1 MNLKYTK
8 QKSESALSGQSVS
21 AGPRPSKPAVPKTR
35 TAAEY
40 FIYFMLYSIIGWIYE
55 VFLEVVIYRWGFSNR
70 GVLFG
75 PYCVIYGFGALILI
89 FSLSWL
95 QKKRIYIGK
104 ILITPILVFIGIV
117 LVTTV
122 VELIGSYIMEFTRGE
137 WLWDYTR
144 FAFNFQGRVALNP
157 SIRFGIGGMIFLY
170 LLQPLF
176 QKLTTRMSKRA
187 LAAVSGALTL
197 LLLAD
202 TVCTFILRG

>member
-1 MNLKYTK
+1 MKEALLTK
-8 QKSESALSGQSVS
+8 IQK
-21 AGPRPSKPAVPKTR
+21 AV
-35 TAAEY
+35 
-40 FIYFMLYSIIGWIYE
+40 IYFVLYSVIGWCYE
-55 VFLEVVIYRWGFSNR
+55 VFLEVVVYRWGFSNR
-70 GVLFG
+70 GVLLG
-75 PYCVIYGFGALILI
+75 PYCVVYGFGALIWI
-89 FSLSWL
+89 VV
-95 QKKRIYIGK
+95 
-104 ILITPILVFIGIV
+104 ITTL
-117 LVTTV
+117 
-122 VELIGSYIMEFTRGE
+122 VELAASYIMEFTHGE

-202 TVCTFILRG
+202 TVYTFILRG